1 MRRYMR
7 ENGLWWMLLALA
19 ACSSPQQASVA
30 KAATS
35 PLSDLNVV
43 HAEIPQ
49 LLRAARRAPYAVPE
63 DRSCD
68 ALATDIAALDAVL
81 GPDLDAPRS
90 KDDPSLLER
99 GTTAAGNEAVNMF
112 KGAAEDVVPFRR
124 WVRQLTGAERYSD
137 KVAAA
142 IIAGTE
148 RRSFL
153 KGLRVAQSCAIAPAE
168 ALPAPEPASQ
178 ALP

>member
-1 MRRYMR
+1 MR
-7 ENGLWWMLLALA
+7 NACLCLLSIAWALA
-19 ACSSPQQASVA
+19 ACSSTQQASVA

-43 HAEIPQ
+43 QAEIPQ
-49 LLRAARRAPYAVPE
+49 LLRAAKRAPYAMPV

-68 ALATDIAALDAVL
+68 ALAADIAALDVVL

-90 KDDPSLLER
+90 KDSPSLLER
-99 GTTAAGNEAVNMF
+99 GTTAAGNEAVGAL
-112 KGAAEDVVPFRR
+112 KGAAEDVVPFRH
-124 WVRQLTGAERYSD
+124 WVRQLTGAERYSS

-148 RRSFL
+148 RRAFM
-153 KGLRVAQSCAIAPAE
+153 KGLRAAQDCPTPVPVGSLSPE
-168 ALPAPEPASQ
+168 TSTELP
-178 ALP
+178 